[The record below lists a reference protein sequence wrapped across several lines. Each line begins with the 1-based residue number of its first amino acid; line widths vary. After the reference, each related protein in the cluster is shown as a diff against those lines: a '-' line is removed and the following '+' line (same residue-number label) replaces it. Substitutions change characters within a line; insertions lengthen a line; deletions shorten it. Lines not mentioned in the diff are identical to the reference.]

1 LPVDLEKL
9 KGCLLGL
16 ALGDA
21 TGAPCEGGLIERA
34 VWRLIGKT
42 RRGEAC
48 WTDDTQMSIDV
59 VESYLAK
66 GAIDSDDLAL
76 RFARSYRWRR
86 GYGPGVAKVLRRILA
101 GVDWREASRSVYPNG
116 SYGNGA
122 AMRAP
127 IVGCICAS
135 LQNELEVSV
144 RHSAVVTHA
153 HPRAIEG
160 AILAAQATAS
170 SLGDC
175 DVAALMETVSQR
187 ATLPEFRD
195 RLGIARTWLETGE
208 KAAPAKVARELGN
221 GVAALDSVVTAI
233 YLSQRFRDES
243 FVEMLRFVNACRG
256 DTDTIG
262 AMAGAIWAAAN
273 GYSRLPADLL
283 LKLEQRERILD
294 LATALSQRLLE
305 DTP

>member
-1 LPVDLEKL
+1 M
-9 KGCLLGL
+9 
-16 ALGDA
+16 
-21 TGAPCEGGLIERA
+21 GAPYEGGLIERA
-34 VWRLIGKT
+34 VWMLIGKT
-42 RRGEAC
+42 RCGEVC

-59 VESYLAK
+59 VESYLAV
-66 GAIDSDDLAL
+66 GQIDSADLAL
-76 RFARSYRWRR
+76 RFAHSYRWRR
-86 GYGPGVAKVLRRILA
+86 GYGPGAAKVLRRIAA
-101 GVDWREASRSVYPNG
+101 GVDWREASRSVYPDG
-116 SYGNGA
+116 SFGNGA

-127 IVGCICAS
+127 ILGIIYGHDGEMLREA
-135 LQNELEVSV
+135 V
-144 RHSAVVTHA
+144 RCSAIVTHA

-160 AILAAQATAS
+160 AILVAQATAS
-170 SLGDC
+170 ALGDC
-175 DVAALMETVSQR
+175 DVAALMETVRQR
-187 ATLPEFRD
+187 ATLPEFME
-195 RLGIARTWLETGE
+195 RLGIARTWLEADE

-233 YLSQRFRDES
+233 YLSQRFRGES

-262 AMAGAIWAAAN
+262 AMAGAIWGAAN

-305 DTP
+305 DAP